1 MLGSEALPVPDTDTG
16 GQIEKIKADERTL
29 VKELGKLIPYL
40 WKKGCSPLC
49 RDVLPKQLES
59 RSDKAQATGYQNL
72 RSLRR
77 RKPTYRG

>member
-1 MLGSEALPVPDTDTG
+1 MVRSEALPVPDTDTG

-40 WKKGCSPLC
+40 WKKGCSPACTPL
-49 RDVLPKQLES
+49 RWKRLES

-72 RSLRR
+72 SSLP
-77 RKPTYRG
+77 KA